1 MSTAR
6 TLRGAGPGRGDGDQS
21 GAGGEVEHPAAGDQ
35 LGVVQHIPGQRL
47 TAGPGERPERRRLL
61 AVVLPLAQLPQ
72 PDRIVGL
79 VQHHLGHERDRLRVD
94 VGRDEGGGV
103 ARHRSIVPTAP
114 VSSPGGRPRTVKV
127 PHLVHDP
134 TSVSTVTAVPV
145 GRSWRRAVGRMRAG
159 WARPPV
165 RWSGVV
171 LGLAEAL
178 IAIGLAIG
186 FMLWSLTIDVD
197 PMSRRGQVSGLA
209 QLQFR
214 LALCVLALVVGL
226 VVAQRLLRGRHRGVL
241 VAVGCAAVAGLATG
255 LVGGGIAVAL
265 RGTPYGLWAGDGDY
279 AWILYWVNRMSA
291 HQPVPDYYPPLYL
304 DLLRVWSHWSGQ
316 PPVYA
321 VKPVQL
327 VGTALFG
334 PAAYLSWRLVLRP
347 GWALGIGLVAAFPF
361 IEPVKPY
368 TQVTLVMLV
377 PVLIALLRRVRR
389 ADGAT
394 PVGAVWTGVRYGA
407 GLAVLFLLYSGW
419 FVWGA
424 PGVLVA
430 FALLAPWRRATG
442 RALLLAGS
450 AVAVFLALCWPFVR
464 GLADPTGGR
473 VRSVLLLRH
482 GHRPGVL
489 RHVAQRQTGRHRGV
503 AVAAAGRVGRG
514 RPVHDRARGGARRRA
529 VAGLAAHAGRGG
541 RAVRGERVVPAH
553 VPRRSGVRHRY
564 RAPVSA
570 HDHGPALLHA
580 DSGGIRGQVR
590 RRSRL
595 GPGPP
600 RRD

>member
-1 MSTAR
+1 
-6 TLRGAGPGRGDGDQS
+6 
-21 GAGGEVEHPAAGDQ
+21 
-35 LGVVQHIPGQRL
+35 
-47 TAGPGERPERRRLL
+47 
-61 AVVLPLAQLPQ
+61 
-72 PDRIVGL
+72 
-79 VQHHLGHERDRLRVD
+79 
-94 VGRDEGGGV
+94 
-103 ARHRSIVPTAP
+103 
-114 VSSPGGRPRTVKV
+114 
-127 PHLVHDP
+127 
-134 TSVSTVTAVPV
+134 
-145 GRSWRRAVGRMRAG
+145 MRAG

-226 VVAQRLLRGRHRGVL
+226 VVAQRLLRGRHRRVL

-279 AWILYWVNRMSA
+279 AWILYWVNRMA
-291 HQPVPDYYPPLYL
+291 GPPAGPGLLPAAVPGPAAVSG
-304 DLLRVWSHWSGQ
+304 RTSGQ
-316 PPVYA
+316 PAVYV

-394 PVGAVWTGVRYGA
+394 PVGAAWTGVRYGA

-450 AVAVFLALCWPFVR
+450 AVAVFLALCWSIRAGP
-464 GLADPTGGR
+464 GR
-473 VRSVLLLRH
+473 PDRRSLRSVLLLRH

-489 RHVAQRQTGRHRGV
+489 RHVAQRRTGRHRGV
-503 AVAAAGRVGRG
+503 AVATAGRVGRG
-514 RPVHDRARGGARRRA
+514 RAVHHRARGGARRRA
-529 VAGLAAHAGRGG
+529 VAGLAAHPGRGG
-541 RAVRGERVVPAH
+541 RAVRGERVVPAD
-553 VPRRSGVRHRY
+553 VPRRSGVRDRY

-570 HDHGPALLHA
+570 YDHGTALLHA

-600 RRD
+600 RRRD